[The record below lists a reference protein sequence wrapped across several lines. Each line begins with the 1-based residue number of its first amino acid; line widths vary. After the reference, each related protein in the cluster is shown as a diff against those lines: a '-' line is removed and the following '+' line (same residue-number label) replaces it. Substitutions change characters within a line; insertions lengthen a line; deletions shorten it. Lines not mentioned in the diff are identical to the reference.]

1 MLMLAANSA
10 KTDALMRSSVEHGER
25 IGALEQET
33 GKHKESIE
41 RFEHHIK
48 TDTPAQQV
56 LDGHAWTAIKAVAAG
71 VGLWFLHG
79 LLQAAHFFEG
89 R

>member
-1 MLMLAANSA
+1 MLMLPANSA
-10 KTDALMRSSVEHGER
+10 KTDALMRSSIEHGER

-56 LDGHAWTAIKAVAAG
+56 LDKHAWKVVAAMAAG
-71 VGLWFLHG
+71 VGMWFMNG
-79 LLQAAHFFEG
+79 LLQASNFFKRG
-89 R
+89 